1 MSKLKSSNILIV
13 FLCAISVFG
22 GVLMLK
28 SSEEIPAEHRCWIDV
43 QHVLSDKSCE
53 RLREVSKTCLENG
66 DTLAA
71 EVLLVTAKQ
80 KSYITT
86 K

>member
-1 MSKLKSSNILIV
+1 MSKFETSRILVIV
-13 FLCAISVFG
+13 PFAMLLLGLA
-22 GVLMLK
+22 LMLK
-28 SSEEIPAEHRCWIDV
+28 PSEEIPAEHRCWIDV

-53 RLREVSKTCLENG
+53 RLREVSKSCLENG